1 MSGCTGAGP
10 GRRAHTPDSHPGG
23 ASAAGLSAAI
33 QPPGPTC
40 RVDASAEGLAKTQK
54 PSPPDRMA
62 VSHRRPWLLPLLGLP
77 GAWALSTGPAPAQ
90 PVTSASPTVVRS
102 LPPEPQANPALEAA
116 LREELFPVRTDD
128 GQGHGP
134 DPGSAEAEQA
144 KRHRIQAECARQ
156 PAHRYTWNRVDL
168 SGDGKPE
175 LVAQV
180 LGPMVC
186 GTGGCPLLIFREP
199 HPGQLQLI
207 TRMSLFKE
215 PLIVI
220 ERRHNGWKELVSRV
234 RLNAGH
240 GYYAELPYD
249 GTSYPTNP
257 SVPPALPLRRPEP
270 GTAVLVWNDRDPRA
284 HALPCE
290 ASADQQVRTQR

>member
-1 MSGCTGAGP
+1 MP
-10 GRRAHTPDSHPGG
+10 GVLP
-23 ASAAGLSAAI
+23 
-33 QPPGPTC
+33 
-40 RVDASAEGLAKTQK
+40 
-54 PSPPDRMA
+54 
-62 VSHRRPWLLPLLGLP
+62 LLPL
-77 GAWALSTGPAPAQ
+77 AAACALSAGPAPAET
-90 PVTSASPTVVRS
+90 VTSASPTVVRS
-102 LPPEPQANPALEAA
+102 LPPEPRPNAALEAA
-116 LREELFPVRTDD
+116 LRERLFPVRTDD

-134 DPGSAEAEQA
+134 DPGSDEAERA
-144 KRHRIQAECARQ
+144 KRHLMRAECARQ

-168 SGDGKPE
+168 NGDGKPE

-199 HPGQLQLI
+199 RPGQLQLI
-207 TRMSLFKE
+207 TRMSLFKD

-234 RLNAGH
+234 RLDAGH

-257 SVPPALPLRRPEP
+257 SVPPAMPLRRPEP
-270 GTAVLVWNDRDPRA
+270 GTAVLVWNDKDPRA

-290 ASADQQVRTQR
+290 ASAAQRDGTQR